1 MDVAFRPPWKVKNA
15 GKEIECIPTLYGN
28 RKDKKPEEDRGKHGI
43 KIRAGYKKAVDSWK
57 LAKGSRNSR
66 GQRAEG
72 RTERAEGRE
81 QRSASS

>member
-1 MDVAFRPPWKVKNA
+1 MDVAFRPPWKIKNA

-57 LAKGSRNSR
+57 LAKGSRR
-66 GQRAEG
+66 QRAEG
-72 RTERAEGRE
+72 RRQRAEKQE
-81 QRSASS
+81 